1 MAENIVKEYTKE
13 DFTIIW
19 QPSKCIHSAKCWK
32 ALPTV
37 FNPKE
42 KPWIKLDSATK
53 YEIINQVKLCPSKA
67 LSIKGDVER
76 IENIDEYATE
86 IIVIKSGPIKI
97 SGQLNIKF
105 KDGKSEN
112 QKEIYLCRCGQ
123 SENKPF
129 CDGAHKKC
137 GFIDE

>member
-1 MAENIVKEYTKE
+1 M
-13 DFTIIW
+13 D
-19 QPSKCIHSAKCWK
+19 
-32 ALPTV
+32 
-37 FNPKE
+37 
-42 KPWIKLDSATK
+42 KLDSATK